1 MSNNSLLRRLI
12 YIFSFSNNQIREI
25 FALENVVVSSAMLSH
40 WLKKET
46 DPQFQGMPDVY
57 MAAFLNGFITLKRGR
72 KEGVVPPVEK
82 TLSNNMKLRKLKIA
96 LSLIDQDIIDLIGS
110 TGLHISKHEV
120 SSFFRAPEQR
130 QYVELNDQ
138 ILRNFMQG
146 LEKREAA
153 KGQK

>member
-12 YIFSFSNNQIREI
+12 FIFSFSNNQIREI

-72 KEGVVPPVEK
+72 KEGAVPPVEK
-82 TLSNNMKLRKLKIA
+82 ELTNNLKLRKLKIA

-120 SSFFRAPEQR
+120 SSFFRGPEQR

-146 LEKREAA
+146 LEKKESA
-153 KGQK
+153 KAKK

>member
-46 DPQFQGMPDVY
+46 GPQFQGMPDVY

-82 TLSNNMKLRKLKIA
+82 ELTNNLKLRKLKIA
-96 LSLIDQDIIDLIGS
+96 LSLIDQDIIDLIAS

-120 SSFFRAPEQR
+120 SSFFRGPEQR

-146 LEKREAA
+146 LEKRESA
-153 KGQK
+153 KAKK